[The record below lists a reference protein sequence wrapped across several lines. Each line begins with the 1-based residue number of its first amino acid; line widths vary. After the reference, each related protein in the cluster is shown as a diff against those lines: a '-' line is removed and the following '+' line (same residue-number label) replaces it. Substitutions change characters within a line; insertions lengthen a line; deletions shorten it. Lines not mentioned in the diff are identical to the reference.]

1 MNETWKWEDLRL
13 FIAVARSGG
22 LSMAAQSTGL
32 SPPTLGRRVLAL
44 ERALEMELFHRSQD
58 GYALTTAGHELL
70 EIAEGVENEAA
81 KVDRWRDRTQPSRKI
96 RIAVG
101 FWTGLFLA
109 HKLSELRPKEGKA
122 DLVLI
127 TGVGEMDLQR
137 RQANVGLRN
146 RRPERLG
153 LAGQRLARVE
163 FTIYGDRDYVEA
175 HPAAKARRRFWDCDW
190 ISIFD
195 DGPKPPSAA
204 WLDRHLERDAVLA
217 CNSPA
222 ALMAA
227 LTTGAGL
234 AVLPCF
240 IGDASP
246 RLVRCREPIPELAHD
261 QWLVSHDEDR
271 HEPHIAD
278 VISRI
283 ADLIRRHRRLFEG
296 RTGASSSQTTT
307 AEVERPPSGAPQI
320 D

>member
-1 MNETWKWEDLRL
+1 MNEKWKWEDLRV
-13 FIAVARSGG
+13 FIAVARAGG
-22 LSMAAQSTGL
+22 LSMATQTTGL
-32 SPPTLGRRVLAL
+32 SAPTLGRRILAL

-58 GYALTTAGHELL
+58 GYTPTTAGYELL

-109 HKLSELRPKEGKA
+109 HKLSELRPKDGKA

-127 TGVGEMDLQR
+127 TGIGEMDLQR
-137 RQANVGLRN
+137 RQANIGLRN

-153 LAGQRLARVE
+153 LAGQRLVRVE
-163 FTIYGDRDYVEA
+163 FSIYGDKDYVET

-190 ISIFD
+190 LTIFH

-204 WLDRHLERDAVLA
+204 WLDTHLERDAVLT

-227 LTTGAGL
+227 LTTGTGL

-246 RLVRCREPIPELAHD
+246 RLVRCSEPIAELAHD

-271 HEPHIAD
+271 HEPHITD
-278 VISRI
+278 VIRSI

-296 RTGASSSQTTT
+296 GAVASPAQ
-307 AEVERPPSGAPQI
+307 G
-320 D
+320 